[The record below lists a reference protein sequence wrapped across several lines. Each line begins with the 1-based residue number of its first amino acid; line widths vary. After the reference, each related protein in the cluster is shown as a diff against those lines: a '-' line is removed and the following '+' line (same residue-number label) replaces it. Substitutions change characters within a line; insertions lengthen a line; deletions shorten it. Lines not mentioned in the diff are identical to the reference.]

1 MNMNELENIDISK
14 VSNFN
19 FKIPHRNWKQAFAR
33 AFVLM
38 TTTNPGE
45 VISIVGPT
53 RAGKTELLNQLEIAI
68 CGTSQFT
75 EGEQPFVSI
84 ELVNDDR
91 DASFSFK
98 SLILQALETLRHPFY
113 SSASADGWGDPKAE
127 VRIERAREKTLN
139 RALVRALI
147 LRRTRFLVIDEA
159 QHVRYAGKDT
169 RAAVGVMDALKTM
182 AKKANVVLVIAGT
195 YPILDAFNRS
205 SHLEARKY
213 DIHLSRYRH
222 NDEDLAEFQWILA
235 HYDARIDLDE
245 SLPSLLECTGSIY
258 RATFG
263 CIGLV
268 RALLYDASTLAAVK
282 RMKVDLNIIEE
293 VMKSPRQ
300 LHSVAE
306 EILIGE
312 STLGIEP
319 CPVLSSAVGF
329 CGPKPKAKNNTLQ
342 SSSSSAKPFQRK
354 AKRFEPGNRV

>member
-1 MNMNELENIDISK
+1 MEELANIDISQ
-14 VSNFN
+14 VSNLN
-19 FKIPHRNWKQAFAR
+19 FKISHRNWKQAFAR

-53 RAGKTELLNQLEIAI
+53 RAGKTELLNQLKVAI
-68 CGTSQFT
+68 CGESSCKDDD
-75 EGEQPFVSI
+75 QPFVSI

-91 DASFSFK
+91 EASFSFK

-113 SSASADGWGDPKAE
+113 SSCSKDGWGDHAAE

-139 RALVRALI
+139 RALIRALI
-147 LRRTRFLVIDEA
+147 QRKTRFLVIDEA

-169 RAAVGVMDALKTM
+169 RAAVSVMDALKTM

-195 YPILDAFNRS
+195 YPILEAFNRS

-235 HYDARIDLDE
+235 HYDAVIGLDK
-245 SLPSLLECTGSIY
+245 SLPSLLECTELLY

-263 CIGLV
+263 CIGLL
-268 RALLYDASTLAAVK
+268 RALLYDASTLAAVNGTK
-282 RMKVDLNIIEE
+282 IDLGIIQE

-300 LHSVAE
+300 LYSVAE
-306 EILIGE
+306 EILGGE
-312 STLGIEP
+312 ATLGIEA
-319 CPVLSSAVGF
+319 CPVLSSAVNF
-329 CGPKPKAKNNTLQ
+329 CGPKQKAKKAARK
-342 SSSSSAKPFQRK
+342 SPPASAKPFQRK
-354 AKRFEPGNRV
+354 AKRFEPGNRM